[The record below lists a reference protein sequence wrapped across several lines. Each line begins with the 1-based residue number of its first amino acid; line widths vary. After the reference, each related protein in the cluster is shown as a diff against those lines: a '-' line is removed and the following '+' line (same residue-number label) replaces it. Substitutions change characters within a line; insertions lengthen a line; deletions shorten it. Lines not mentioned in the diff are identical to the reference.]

1 MVTLCDCNSSY
12 SIFLL
17 QANWDRH
24 MKNMQKESSSRR
36 ENSEKCL
43 NEIEAKQKE
52 SEESTTTS
60 KQKVSSY
67 LIREQEA
74 ENKNLI
80 SLNSKLSKISRDQK
94 KFEDQAISEID
105 KFKAFATNLISD
117 LKKVCVY

>member
-1 MVTLCDCNSSY
+1 M
-12 SIFLL
+12 FLL

-52 SEESTTTS
+52 SEESTTTT

-80 SLNSKLSKISRDQK
+80 SLNSKLSKISRDKK
-94 KFEDQAISEID
+94 KFEEQAISEID
-105 KFKAFATNLISD
+105 KFNAFATNLISD